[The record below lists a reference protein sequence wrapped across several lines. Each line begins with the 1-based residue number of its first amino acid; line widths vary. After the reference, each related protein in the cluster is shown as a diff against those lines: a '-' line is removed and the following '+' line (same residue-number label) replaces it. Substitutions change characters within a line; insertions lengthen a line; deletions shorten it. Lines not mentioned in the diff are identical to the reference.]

1 MKRVDPEGVEKRRLK
16 KGKVRAHLDIY
27 EAFEVVQM
35 DGHFKLPW
43 GLHVVSAIDVATLM
57 PILIKVVDN
66 KHSMVMLH
74 LYREAVRS
82 FGSDTPPRCL
92 HVDKGKEWSEVI
104 KYQAALNNASF
115 SGILGVFD
123 LPSINETQPSSELT
137 GSSTCIISTRMRFAL
152 VVVMLV
158 LYLELFLEP
167 KMEPV
172 L

>member
-1 MKRVDPEGVEKRRLK
+1 MSQGTRITHARLRDSSKRVDPEGVEKRRLK

-43 GLHVVSAIDVATLM
+43 GLHVVGAIDVATRM

-82 FGSDTPPRCL
+82 SVATHR
-92 HVDKGKEWSEVI
+92 H
-104 KYQAALNNASF
+104 
-115 SGILGVFD
+115 GV
-123 LPSINETQPSSELT
+123 
-137 GSSTCIISTRMRFAL
+137 CA
-152 VVVMLV
+152 
-158 LYLELFLEP
+158 
-167 KMEPV
+167 
-172 L
+172 